1 MGGELATDWQDD
13 DPGVGEGAGEDG
25 PQRSGL
31 PMRRVWAG
39 LAVAALVVAA
49 LIIWREPIRGV
60 FADRA
65 ELADLIRG
73 AGAWGPLWVIGIT
86 FAQVIV
92 APIPGQAI
100 NFVAGYLYGFWLGGL
115 ISWLGLLAGSATAMG
130 LARLAGRPLVHRLV
144 SPQALARLDAFAEG
158 QGLRFFFLVFLVPF
172 LPDDLACFLAGLT
185 PLPLPAL
192 LAVAAVGR
200 IPGLLVSTWL
210 GANAERLT
218 WQAWLIAGILMALG
232 VGVVWRYGDRL
243 QALLLGR
250 ITRR

>member
-1 MGGELATDWQDD
+1 MMADWQDD
-13 DPGVGEGAGEDG
+13 DPGVGDGAGVDG
-25 PQRSGL
+25 QPRTGRA
-31 PMRRVWAG
+31 PRRVWAG
-39 LAVAALVVAA
+39 LAVVALVVAA
-49 LIIWREPIRGV
+49 LVIWREPIRGL

-86 FAQVIV
+86 FVQVIV

-100 NFVAGYLYGFWLGGL
+100 NFVAGYLYGFWLGSL
-115 ISWLGLLAGSATAMG
+115 FSWLGMIAGTATAMV

-210 GANAERLT
+210 GAYAEQLT
-218 WQAWLIAGILMALG
+218 WQAWLIAGILIALG
-232 VGVVWRYGDRL
+232 VLVVWRYGDRL